1 VPVGQNAAV
10 TFGNFADIDRALRA
24 ARKARRENNGAAS
37 RSLPAADVRPF
48 RLQQSRSGVMK
59 HQRAWLLHSTSWQ
72 ARNTRSEMLRGVCM
86 RRVAAVLSM
95 LIVVSLIALQMLIV
109 LPSAAR
115 PIPQLMVTPRPT
127 PPKTPVGY
135 LPVIVDARPT
145 AVYAPTI
152 TPCPTPTEVPN
163 LAQFVNADFEQG
175 HIGWTEIPSTTI
187 IAQLTGHLAHS
198 GQWVAW
204 LGGDKGNT
212 DVVSQTITLP
222 TGSPLY
228 LRFYYFV
235 PDSSIEPDYMI
246 VRANGTHLF
255 GFPIY
260 VPTSWESATINISQY
275 AGQTISLQFEVSVSN
290 KSQSSIYVDD
300 VHISSRP

>member
-1 VPVGQNAAV
+1 
-10 TFGNFADIDRALRA
+10 
-24 ARKARRENNGAAS
+24 
-37 RSLPAADVRPF
+37 
-48 RLQQSRSGVMK
+48 MK

-115 PIPQLMVTPRPT
+115 PIPQLMVTPR
-127 PPKTPVGY
+127 
-135 LPVIVDARPT
+135 
-145 AVYAPTI
+145 
-152 TPCPTPTEVPN
+152 PTPTEVPN

-235 PDSSIEPDYMI
+235 PDSSTEPDYMI

-260 VPTSWESATINISQY
+260 VPTSWKSATINISHTRGRRSLCNLKFRCRTRARAVSTSMMCIYHLAHDGWRFVVPPRRRQGVRQQQNPSRQGWGSDR
-275 AGQTISLQFEVSVSN
+275 AGRGRQVLTAGTRSAATSPTTL
-290 KSQSSIYVDD
+290 
-300 VHISSRP
+300 RA